1 MTEPIPIQRARSA
14 LAGGESRRGPA
25 RIYVYAAIRDA
36 IVRTE
41 LAPGARLSENE
52 LGQQL
57 GVSRTPVREALGR
70 LRDDRLVEVVP
81 QLGTFVSRI
90 SVRAI
95 GEAQFIREAL
105 ECAAVR
111 QGAELAGD
119 DQITALEQN
128 LAAQKRA
135 TESGDIEA
143 WYLLDE
149 AYHHALCDL
158 SGHPTVW
165 SVSERAKSH
174 INRVRRI
181 SLTLPDYLPERLA
194 EHGEIVDAIAAHEAR
209 PAEETLRHHLR
220 MVLGEVARIRDQH
233 PEYFEEL

>member
-1 MTEPIPIQRARSA
+1 LTEPIPIDRARLTRPDSPRA
-14 LAGGESRRGPA
+14 PA
-25 RIYVYAAIRDA
+25 RLFVYAAIRDA
-36 IVRTE
+36 IVRAE

-52 LGQQL
+52 LAEQL

-81 QLGTFVSRI
+81 QFGTFVSPL
-90 SVRAI
+90 STQAI

-105 ECAAVR
+105 ECAAVKH
-111 QGAELAGD
+111 GADLATD
-119 DQITALEQN
+119 EDIAALEQN
-128 LAAQKRA
+128 LAAQQRA
-135 TESGDIEA
+135 CDSSDLEA
-143 WYLLDE
+143 WYLLDD

-158 SGHPTVW
+158 SRNPTVW

-181 SLTLPDYLPERLA
+181 SLSMPDYMPERLI
-194 EHGEIVDAIAAHEAR
+194 EHRSIVEAIEAHEANR
-209 PAEETLRHHLR
+209 AEETLRHHLR
-220 MVLGEVARIRDQH
+220 MVLGEISHIRERH